1 MRRYLWVILIA
12 LFLALR
18 LYGISNPLS
27 EHASWRQADTAS
39 MAVNLGNR
47 FSIFPQLDYDGPPP
61 NYAELEF
68 PFLPLFTYPLTQ
80 LGFDLVIAARV
91 VAILFSFMSL
101 VFLVLFG
108 ELMLGEKAAFIS
120 GFLYA
125 LLPFNVFYNR
135 AILPEPVLFGMSLG
149 SLYFFTLYLKKG
161 GWKRWI
167 LSTVFI
173 MFSIL
178 SKPSFLFLGL
188 LFLFLLLKEK
198 GLKGLIDWK
207 IWLMLFVSLIPSFAY
222 FWFSHSLAES
232 KFLTS
237 LISIHML
244 PNFVSTITSSEFWT
258 FLFSRLGER
267 VLTWTGLF
275 LFLLSLFFSPFFQKP
290 RFLFIWAISVSLFF
304 AFSTAPVLFQHDYY
318 QLMIVPAFALSLGW
332 FFTSASEL
340 KIGKY
345 PLKNVVF
352 GLLILAGVMV
362 FAEGLSETGY
372 FWNID
377 PHPLNI
383 GEKIRDLTPEG
394 SLIAID
400 QSNPVYLF
408 YSERKGFRVLSPL
421 TPELIDELKEKGA
434 QFLAVTSREG
444 MIKIPELKG
453 IFPTVL
459 ESPELIL
466 LKLNGG

>member
-1 MRRYLWVILIA
+1 MRKYLWIILIA

-18 LYGISNPLS
+18 LYGITNPLS

-39 MAVNLGNR
+39 MLSNLGEN

-68 PFLPLFTYPLTQ
+68 PFLPLLAFPFFKLS
-80 LGFDLVIAARV
+80 GDLIPTARAV
-91 VAILFSFMSL
+91 SIFFSLISL
-101 VFLVLFG
+101 IFLVLLGEQRFG
-108 ELMLGEKAAFIS
+108 ERAAFIS
-120 GFLYA
+120 GFIYA

-135 AILPEPVLFGMSLG
+135 AILPEPVLMGMSLG
-149 SLYFFTLYLKKG
+149 ALYFFTIYLKRG
-161 GWKRWI
+161 GWKLWTLTAI
-167 LSTVFI
+167 FI
-173 MFSIL
+173 MLSIL

-188 LFLFLLLKEK
+188 LFLFFLLEEK

-207 IWLMLFVSLIPSFAY
+207 IWLMLFSALIPPFVY

-244 PNFVSTITSSEFWT
+244 PNFLTTLSSTDFWN
-258 FLFSRLGER
+258 FLFFRLGER

-275 LFLLSLFFSPFFQKP
+275 VFLLSLALSPFFRKP
-290 RFLFIWAISVSLFF
+290 RFLFIWAISVCLFF

-332 FFTSASEL
+332 LFERASQL

-345 PLKNVVF
+345 QLKNVVF
-352 GLLILAGVMV
+352 GLLIMVGVMV
-362 FAEGLSETGY
+362 FTEGLSQTGY
-372 FWNID
+372 FWNVD
-377 PHPLNI
+377 PHPLKI
-383 GEKIRDLTPEG
+383 GEKIREFTPEG

-408 YSERKGFRVLSPL
+408 YSQRKGFRILSPL
-421 TPELIDELKEKGA
+421 TTELIKDLKEKGA
-434 QFLAVTSREG
+434 QFLAVTSGEG
-444 MIKIPELKG
+444 MIKIPELEG
-453 IFPTVL
+453 IFPLV
-459 ESPELIL
+459 EKSPELTL
-466 LKLNGG
+466 FKLNGG